1 MTKNINS
8 ECIVF
13 ESLPSTNDKIK
24 SLITEGL
31 SEYSVVITKFQSA
44 GKGQKGNSW
53 ESEKGKNLT
62 FSLFLKPEFIL
73 AQDQF
78 IISKFVCLGIL
89 DYLKQYSSDFCIKW
103 PNDIYYKNLKIG
115 GILIENSLSSK
126 FIGSSIIGIGLNIN
140 QDKFYSDAPNPISL
154 KNIINKDSDLD
165 EVLNELLNN
174 IFKYYSQLDDEENVS
189 NINDMYLNNLFRH
202 NGLFD
207 YKDAE
212 GEFKARIKGIS
223 EYGQL
228 ILSKENGQE
237 QTYSFKEV
245 EFIIQ

>member
-78 IISKFVCLGIL
+78 IISKIVCLGIL
-89 DYLKQYSSDFCIKW
+89 DYLKQYSNDFCIKW
-103 PNDIYYKNLKIG
+103 PNDIYYKSLKIG
-115 GILIENSLSSK
+115 GILIENSLSSNV
-126 FIGSSIIGIGLNIN
+126 IGSSVIGIGLNIN
-140 QDKFYSDAPNPISL
+140 QGKFYSDAPNPISL

-165 EVLNELLNN
+165 EVLNELLDN

-189 NINDMYLNNLFRH
+189 NINDMYLNNLFRN

-228 ILSKENGQE
+228 ILCKENGQE

-245 EFIIQ
+245 EFII